1 MAPVRRKMVGSSFD
15 SQFYYFKLFKIDIHV
30 LSYTR
35 YRYVVVG
42 AHVSAHVGAHAHN
55 CTCSHTYQWQRLS
68 TVGDTAIP
76 GLTNLYRT
84 ETFNPSYRWWLLGFY
99 DSTRDKDDTTV
110 GVGHSRRYCNTGY
123 DQSQGRR
130 PSTLKCI
137 GPISKGD
144 IEPNHPSE
152 INPNSDSRSRSDGRS
167 RRFVQYRV
175 DQSQGQR
182 PRSLPPSYR
191 QYSVEFMFKH
201 SRNKWCFIDFIHSRS
216 SAIGDTNQS
225 NKSNRRTMCVT
236 KWVDYSNKY
245 GFGFQLSNNS
255 VGILFN
261 DNTRMML
268 AEDSTCVTHFLVSYF
283 DNISYYFGMAFY
295 RI

>member
-1 MAPVRRKMVGSSFD
+1 MPPGANRPLCPPSVRHWWKETQKKKIHYILFSHNFQLNAFVRVFRKHS
-15 SQFYYFKLFKIDIHV
+15 YLYHLIFKI
-30 LSYTR
+30 
-35 YRYVVVG
+35 
-42 AHVSAHVGAHAHN
+42 
-55 CTCSHTYQWQRLS
+55 RLMK
-68 TVGDTAIP
+68 
-76 GLTNLYRT
+76 
-84 ETFNPSYRWWLLGFY
+84 WWLLGFY

-182 PRSLPPSYR
+182 PRSLLS
-191 QYSVEFMFKH
+191 ETFDEN
-201 SRNKWCFIDFIHSRS
+201 SR
-216 SAIGDTNQS
+216 
-225 NKSNRRTMCVT
+225 
-236 KWVDYSNKY
+236 
-245 GFGFQLSNNS
+245 
-255 VGILFN
+255 
-261 DNTRMML
+261 
-268 AEDSTCVTHFLVSYF
+268 
-283 DNISYYFGMAFY
+283 
-295 RI
+295 